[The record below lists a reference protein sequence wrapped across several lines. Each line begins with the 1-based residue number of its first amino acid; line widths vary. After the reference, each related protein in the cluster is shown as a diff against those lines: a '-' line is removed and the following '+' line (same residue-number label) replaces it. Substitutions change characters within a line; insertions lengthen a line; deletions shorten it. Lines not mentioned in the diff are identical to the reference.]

1 MSKNYKIINYLSLA
15 ITGIYCFLNIWFC
28 LSMFLGVF
36 KNDILEIVLPID
48 GYTWHIYS
56 IFALATLI
64 YKIIATRKNGR
75 SIFNKDVILH
85 SSFTLVSLVIM
96 YCLFFIVF

>member
-1 MSKNYKIINYLSLA
+1 MSKNYKIINYLSLV

-36 KNDILEIVLPID
+36 KSDILEFVLPLD

-56 IFALATLI
+56 VFALATLI
-64 YKIIATRKNGR
+64 YKIIVTRKNAR
-75 SIFNKDVILH
+75 SVFNKDVILH
-85 SSFTLVSLVIM
+85 TIFTVLSLAIM
-96 YCLFFIVF
+96 YSLFFIVF

>member
-1 MSKNYKIINYLSLA
+1 MSKNYKIINCLSLA

-36 KNDILEIVLPID
+36 KSDILEIVLPID

-56 IFALATLI
+56 VLALATLV
-64 YKIIATRKNGR
+64 YKIIVTRKNGKN
-75 SIFNKDVILH
+75 IFNKDVILH
-85 SSFTLVSLVIM
+85 SIFTLVSLVIM